1 MSWHR
6 THDVEQYLA
15 AAGDLLFADPARHTV
30 ALTVCENA
38 RARADGTVF
47 AWWQEPSGEVTGA
60 VSHTPPYPVV
70 LAAVPEHAIR
80 PLVDELSPTAV
91 NGRASLA
98 LQVAAVAALAQGTAA
113 VLRHAERLFRLD
125 GLVPPQVPGSAR
137 VAVDADL
144 ALLTGWYEAF
154 VAETGVVAD
163 DVAESVRDKLSYGG
177 FVLWEADGRP
187 VATSGLSRVAFGSG
201 RIGPVYTPPEH
212 RGHGYGGAVTAAAS
226 QRLLERG
233 AWEVVLFTDLTNETT
248 NALYRRLGYVPVGD
262 FAILELDQV

>member
-1 MSWHR
+1 MTWHR

-15 AAGDLLFADPARHTV
+15 AAGDLLFADPGLHTV

-47 AWWQEPSGEVTGA
+47 AWWQEPTGEVTGA

-80 PLVDELSPTAV
+80 PLVDELSPAAV
-91 NGRASLA
+91 NGTAALA
-98 LQVAAVAALAQGTAA
+98 LQVAAVAAQAQGTTA

-125 GLVPPQVPGSAR
+125 TLVPPEVPGSAR
-137 VAVDADL
+137 TAVEADV
-144 ALLTGWYEAF
+144 ALLTDWYEAF

-163 DVAESVRDKLSYGG
+163 DVAESVRDKVSYGG
-177 FVLWEADGRP
+177 FVLWEADDRP
-187 VATSGLSRVAFGSG
+187 VATSGHSRVAFGNG

-226 QRLLERG
+226 QQVLDRG
-233 AWEVVLFTDLTNETT
+233 AWEVVLFTDLTNPTS
-248 NALYRRLGYVPVGD
+248 NALYPRLGYRPIGD
-262 FAILELDQV
+262 FAILELG